1 MSKIRFLTSGES
13 HGQGLSIIIEG
24 IPAGLPLSE
33 DYIRKDLARRQKGYG
48 RGGRMKIE
56 KDRALIKSGVR
67 HGVTLGSPIGLWIQN
82 RDWENWQEVMAVE
95 AVNGQVKKVTRLR
108 PGHADMPGILKYKQD
123 DVRNILERA
132 SARETAARVAVG
144 AVCRALLS
152 ELSIEI
158 HSNTLSIAGHGV
170 KNPMPEDWGVVEESV
185 VRCHEPDVEQRM
197 IGAIDAAKESGDTVG
212 GVFQVVAS
220 GVPIGLGSHVHW
232 DRKLDANLAQAM
244 MSINA
249 VKGVEIGPGFEQA
262 QMVGS
267 LVHDVIEPFDGSRE
281 RKWKRVSNRAGG
293 IEGGM
298 SNGEDI
304 VVRVAIK
311 PISTLAKP
319 LPSVDLVTGEK
330 IQAHYERSDVCQAP
344 PGGIVGEAM
353 MAIVLADAV
362 MEKFGGDHVEE
373 TVRNCRAYL
382 QTVEA
387 PVVSYDPCG
396 VVRYD

>member
-24 IPAGLPLSE
+24 IPAGLSLSE

-185 VRCHEPDVEQRM
+185 VRCHELDVEQRM
-197 IGAIDAAKESGDTVG
+197 IGAIDDAKESGDTVG

-220 GVPIGLGSHVHW
+220 GTPIGLGSHVHW

-281 RKWKRVSNRAGG
+281 RKWKRMSNRAGG

-319 LPSVDLVTGEK
+319 LPSVDLATGEK

-373 TVRNCRAYL
+373 TVRNCRSYL
-382 QTVEA
+382 KTVEA
-387 PVVSYDPCG
+387 PVEATAPAES
-396 VVRYD
+396 

>member
-24 IPAGLPLSE
+24 VPAGIAVDE
-33 DYIRKDLARRQKGYG
+33 EYIRVDLARRQKGYG
-48 RGGRMKIE
+48 RGGRMQIE

-67 HGVTLGSPIGLWIQN
+67 HGITLGSPIGMWIQN

-95 AVNGQVKKVTRLR
+95 EVNGQVKKVTRLR
-108 PGHADMPGILKYKQD
+108 PGHADMPGILKYMQD

-144 AVCRALLS
+144 GVCRKLLS
-152 ELSIEI
+152 DLGIEI
-158 HSNTLSIAGHGV
+158 HSNTLSIGGHEV
-170 KNPMPEDWGVVEESV
+170 KDPMPEDWGAVEESV
-185 VRCHEPDVEQRM
+185 VRCHEPDVEAKM
-197 IGAIDAAKESGDTVG
+197 IAAIDAAKESGDTVG

-220 GVPIGLGSHVHW
+220 GVPIGVGSHVHW
-232 DRKLDANLAQAM
+232 DRKLDANLAHAM

-249 VKGVEIGPGFEQA
+249 VKGVEVGPGFEQA
-262 QMVGS
+262 QMLGS
-267 LVHDVIEPFDGSRE
+267 RVHDVIEPFDGSRG
-281 RKWKRVSNRAGG
+281 RTWKRISNRAGG

-319 LPSVDLVTGEK
+319 LPSVDLATGEK

-362 MEKFGGDHVEE
+362 MEKFGGDHIEE
-373 TVRNCRAYL
+373 TVRNMKSYL
-382 QTVEA
+382 ETVEG
-387 PVVSYDPCG
+387 PVGAVMTPREG
-396 VVRYD
+396 

>member
-24 IPAGLPLSE
+24 IPAGLSLSE
-33 DYIRKDLARRQKGYG
+33 DYIQKDLARRQKGYG

-82 RDWENWQEVMAVE
+82 KDWENWQEVMAVE

-152 ELSIEI
+152 ELSVEI

-197 IGAIDAAKESGDTVG
+197 IGAIDDAKESGDTVG

-220 GVPIGLGSHVHW
+220 GTPIGLGSHVHW

-281 RKWKRVSNRAGG
+281 RKWKRMSNRAGG

-319 LPSVDLVTGEK
+319 LPSVDLATGEK

-373 TVRNCRAYL
+373 TVRNCRSYL
-382 QTVEA
+382 ETVEA
-387 PVVSYDPCG
+387 PVDATAPAES
-396 VVRYD
+396 

>member
-1 MSKIRFLTSGES
+1 MD
-13 HGQGLSIIIEG
+13 
-24 IPAGLPLSE
+24 E
-33 DYIRKDLARRQKGYG
+33 DYIRVDLARRQKGYG

-67 HGVTLGSPIGLWIQN
+67 HGVTLGSPIGMWIQN

-95 AVNGQVKKVTRLR
+95 EVNGQVKKVTRLR

-144 AVCRALLS
+144 AVCRKLLS
-152 ELSIEI
+152 ELGIEI
-158 HSNTLSIAGHGV
+158 HSNTLSIGGHEV
-170 KNPMPEDWGVVEESV
+170 RNPMPEDWGAVEESV
-185 VRCHEPDVEQRM
+185 VRCHEPDVEAKM
-197 IGAIDAAKESGDTVG
+197 IAAIDAAKESGDTVG

-220 GVPIGLGSHVHW
+220 GVPIGVGSHVHW

-249 VKGVEIGPGFEQA
+249 VKGVEVGPGFEQA
-262 QMVGS
+262 QMLGS
-267 LVHDVIEPFDGSRE
+267 QVHDVIEPFDGSQGRT
-281 RKWKRVSNRAGG
+281 WKRVSNRAGG

-319 LPSVDLVTGEK
+319 LPSVDLATGEK

-362 MEKFGGDHVEE
+362 MEKFGGDHIEE
-373 TVRNCRAYL
+373 TVRNMKSYVE
-382 QTVEA
+382 TVEG
-387 PVVSYDPCG
+387 PVG
-396 VVRYD
+396 VGERN

>member
-33 DYIRKDLARRQKGYG
+33 DYIQIDLARRQKGYG

-220 GVPIGLGSHVHW
+220 GAPIGLGSHVHW

-281 RKWKRVSNRAGG
+281 RKWKRMSNRAGG

-319 LPSVDLVTGEK
+319 LPSVDLATGEK

-362 MEKFGGDHVEE
+362 MEKFGGDHIEE
-373 TVRNCRAYL
+373 TVRNYKSYVE
-382 QTVEA
+382 TVEGA
-387 PVVSYDPCG
+387 SREGGQIGILRKV
-396 VVRYD
+396 

>member
-24 IPAGLPLSE
+24 IPAGLSLSE
-33 DYIRKDLARRQKGYG
+33 DYIQKDLARRQKGYG

-220 GVPIGLGSHVHW
+220 GAPIGLGSHVHW

-281 RKWKRVSNRAGG
+281 RRWKRVSNRAGG

-382 QTVEA
+382 KTVEA
-387 PVVSYDPCG
+387 PVEATTPAES
-396 VVRYD
+396 

>member
-24 IPAGLPLSE
+24 IPAGITLDE
-33 DYIRKDLARRQKGYG
+33 DYIREDLARRQKGYG

-67 HGVTLGSPIGLWIQN
+67 HGVTLGSPVGMWIQN

-95 AVNGQVKKVTRLR
+95 ASNGQVKKITRLR
-108 PGHADMPGILKYKQD
+108 PGHADMPGILKYQQD

-132 SARETAARVAVG
+132 SARETAARVAAG
-144 AVCRALLS
+144 AVCRRLLS
-152 ELSIEI
+152 ELGAEI
-158 HSNTLSIAGHGV
+158 HSNTLSIGGHSV
-170 KNPMPEDWGVVEESV
+170 RDPMPEDWRVVEESV
-185 VRCHEPDVEQRM
+185 VRCHEPDVETKM
-197 IGAIDAAKESGDTVG
+197 IAAIDAAKESGDTVG

-220 GVPIGLGSHVHW
+220 GVPVGLGSHVHW
-232 DRKLDANLAQAM
+232 DRKLDANLARAM

-249 VKGVEIGPGFEQA
+249 VKGVEVGPGFEQA
-262 QMVGS
+262 QMLGS
-267 LVHDVIEPFDGSRE
+267 QVHDVIEPFDGSRG
-281 RKWKRVSNRAGG
+281 RTWKRVSNRAGG

-311 PISTLAKP
+311 PISTLARP
-319 LPSVDLVTGEK
+319 LPSVDLATGEK

-362 MEKFGGDHVEE
+362 MEKFGGDHIDE
-373 TVRNCRAYL
+373 TVRNCESYL
-382 QTVEA
+382 KTVES
-387 PVVSYDPCG
+387 PVEAGNIS
-396 VVRYD
+396 

>member
-1 MSKIRFLTSGES
+1 MSNIRFLTSGES
-13 HGQGLSIIIEG
+13 HGQGLSIIVEG
-24 IPAGLPLSE
+24 VPAGISLDE
-33 DYIRKDLARRQKGYG
+33 DYIREDLARRQKGYG
-48 RGGRMKIE
+48 RGGRMQIE

-67 HGVTLGSPIGLWIQN
+67 HGVTLGSPIGMWIQN

-95 AVNGQVKKVTRLR
+95 ALNGQTKKITRLR

-144 AVCRALLS
+144 AVCRKLLS
-152 ELSIEI
+152 KLGIQI
-158 HSNTLSIAGHGV
+158 HSNTLSIGGHEV
-170 KNPMPEDWGVVEESV
+170 KDPMPEDWGIVEESV
-185 VRCHEPDVEQRM
+185 VRCHEPDVEAKM
-197 IGAIDAAKESGDTVG
+197 IAAIDGAKESGDTVG

-220 GVPIGLGSHVHW
+220 GVPIGVGSHVHW

-249 VKGVEIGPGFEQA
+249 VKGVEVGPGFEQA
-262 QMVGS
+262 QMLGS
-267 LVHDVIEPFDGSRE
+267 QVHDVIEPFNGSKGRM
-281 RKWKRVSNRAGG
+281 WKRVSNRAGG

-362 MEKFGGDHVEE
+362 MEKFGGDHIEE
-373 TVRNCRAYL
+373 TVRNMKSYVE
-382 QTVEA
+382 TVEG
-387 PVVSYDPCG
+387 PVG
-396 VVRYD
+396 VGERR

>member
-13 HGQGLSIIIEG
+13 HGQGLSIIVEG
-24 IPAGLPLSE
+24 VPAGLTLGE
-33 DYIRKDLARRQKGYG
+33 DYIREDLARRQKGYG
-48 RGGRMKIE
+48 RGGRMQIE

-67 HGVTLGSPIGLWIQN
+67 HGVTLGSPIGMWIQN
-82 RDWENWQEVMAVE
+82 RDWDNWQEVMAVE
-95 AVNGQVKKVTRLR
+95 EVNGQVKKITRLR

-144 AVCRALLS
+144 AVCRKLLS
-152 ELSIEI
+152 ELGITI
-158 HSNTLSIAGHGV
+158 HSNTLSIAEHTV
-170 KNPMPEDWGVVEESV
+170 ANPLPDDWGAVEESV
-185 VRCHEPDVEQRM
+185 VRCHEPDVGAKM
-197 IGAIDAAKESGDTVG
+197 IAAIDAAKESGDTVG

-220 GVPIGLGSHVHW
+220 GVPIGVGSHVHW

-249 VKGVEIGPGFEQA
+249 VKGVEVGPGFEQA
-262 QMVGS
+262 QMLGS
-267 LVHDVIEPFDGSRE
+267 QVHDVIEPFDGSQGRT
-281 RKWKRVSNRAGG
+281 WKRVSNRAGG

-353 MAIVLADAV
+353 MAIVVADAV
-362 MEKFGGDHVEE
+362 MEKFGGDHIEE
-373 TVRNCRAYL
+373 TVRNMKSYVE
-382 QTVEA
+382 TVEG
-387 PVVSYDPCG
+387 PVG
-396 VVRYD
+396 VGKTS

>member
-1 MSKIRFLTSGES
+1 MSNIRFLTSGES

-24 IPAGLPLSE
+24 VPAGIGVDE
-33 DYIRKDLARRQKGYG
+33 EYIRVDLARRQKGYG
-48 RGGRMKIE
+48 RGGRMQIE

-67 HGVTLGSPIGLWIQN
+67 HGVTLGSPIGMWIQN

-95 AVNGQVKKVTRLR
+95 EVNGQVKKVTRLR

-144 AVCRALLS
+144 AVCRKLLS
-152 ELSIEI
+152 ELGIEV
-158 HSNTLSIAGHGV
+158 HSNTLSIGGHKV
-170 KNPMPEDWGVVEESV
+170 SNPMPEDWGAVEESV
-185 VRCHEPDVEQRM
+185 VRCHEPDVEAKM
-197 IGAIDAAKESGDTVG
+197 IAAIDAAKESGDTVG

-220 GVPIGLGSHVHW
+220 GAPIGIGSHVHW

-249 VKGVEIGPGFEQA
+249 VKGVEVGPGFEQA
-262 QMVGS
+262 QMLGS
-267 LVHDVIEPFDGSRE
+267 QVHDVIEPFDGSRG
-281 RKWKRVSNRAGG
+281 RTWKRVSNRAGG

-319 LPSVDLVTGEK
+319 LPSVDLATGEK

-362 MEKFGGDHVEE
+362 MEKFGGDHIEE
-373 TVRNCRAYL
+373 TVRNMRAYL
-382 QTVEA
+382 ETVEG
-387 PVVSYDPCG
+387 PVEAGASVDS
-396 VVRYD
+396 

>member
-24 IPAGLPLSE
+24 IPAGLSLSE
-33 DYIRKDLARRQKGYG
+33 DYIQKDLARRQKGYG

-170 KNPMPEDWGVVEESV
+170 KNPMPEDWRVVEESV

-220 GVPIGLGSHVHW
+220 GAPIGLGSHVHW

-249 VKGVEIGPGFEQA
+249 VKGVEIGLGFEQA

-281 RKWKRVSNRAGG
+281 RKWKRMSNRAGG

-362 MEKFGGDHVEE
+362 MDKFGGDHVEE
-373 TVRNCRAYL
+373 TVRNCKAYL
-382 QTVEA
+382 KTVEA
-387 PVVSYDPCG
+387 PVEATTPAES
-396 VVRYD
+396 

>member
-33 DYIRKDLARRQKGYG
+33 DYIQKDLARRQKGYG

-170 KNPMPEDWGVVEESV
+170 KNPMPEDWRVVEESV

-197 IGAIDAAKESGDTVG
+197 IGAIDAAKEAGDTVG

-220 GVPIGLGSHVHW
+220 GAPIGLGSHVHW

-373 TVRNCRAYL
+373 TVRNCRSYL
-382 QTVEA
+382 KTVEA
-387 PVVSYDPCG
+387 PVEATTPAES
-396 VVRYD
+396 

>member
-24 IPAGLPLSE
+24 IPAGLSLSE
-33 DYIRKDLARRQKGYG
+33 DYIHKDLARRQKGYG

-67 HGVTLGSPIGLWIQN
+67 HGVTLGSPIGMWIQN

-158 HSNTLSIAGHGV
+158 HSNTLSIAGHAV

-197 IGAIDAAKESGDTVG
+197 IGAIDAAKDSGDTVG

-220 GVPIGLGSHVHW
+220 GAPIGLGSHVHW

-382 QTVEA
+382 KTVEA
-387 PVVSYDPCG
+387 PVEATMPAES
-396 VVRYD
+396 

>member
-33 DYIRKDLARRQKGYG
+33 DYIQKDLARRQKGYG

-82 RDWENWQEVMAVE
+82 KDWENWQEVMAVE
-95 AVNGQVKKVTRLR
+95 AINGEVKKVTRLR

-170 KNPMPEDWGVVEESV
+170 KNTMPEEWGVVEESV
-185 VRCHEPDVEQRM
+185 VRCHEQDVERRM
-197 IGAIDAAKESGDTVG
+197 IEAIDAAKESGDTVG

-220 GVPIGLGSHVHW
+220 GAPIGLGSHVHW

-262 QMVGS
+262 QLFGS

-281 RKWKRVSNRAGG
+281 RRWKRVSNRAGG

-319 LPSVDLVTGEK
+319 LPSVDLATGEK

-373 TVRNCRAYL
+373 TVRNCRSYKE
-382 QTVEA
+382 TVEG
-387 PVVSYDPCG
+387 PVG
-396 VVRYD
+396 VGERR

>member
-24 IPAGLPLSE
+24 IPAGLSLSE
-33 DYIRKDLARRQKGYG
+33 DYIQKDLARRQKGYG

-82 RDWENWQEVMAVE
+82 RDWENWQEVMAVD

-152 ELSIEI
+152 ELSVEI

-197 IGAIDAAKESGDTVG
+197 IGAIDDAKESGDTVG

-220 GVPIGLGSHVHW
+220 GTPIGLGSHVHW

-249 VKGVEIGPGFEQA
+249 VKGVEIGPGFKQA

-281 RKWKRVSNRAGG
+281 RKWKRMSNRAGG

-319 LPSVDLVTGEK
+319 LPSVDLATGEK

-373 TVRNCRAYL
+373 TVRNCRSYL
-382 QTVEA
+382 ETVKAPVEA
-387 PVVSYDPCG
+387 TVPAES
-396 VVRYD
+396 

>member
-1 MSKIRFLTSGES
+1 MGKIRFLTSGES

-24 IPAGLPLSE
+24 IPAGLSLSE
-33 DYIRKDLARRQKGYG
+33 DYIHKDLARRQKGYG

-197 IGAIDAAKESGDTVG
+197 IKAIDAAKESGDTVG

-220 GVPIGLGSHVHW
+220 GAPIGLGSHVHW

-281 RKWKRVSNRAGG
+281 RKWKRMSNRAGG

-319 LPSVDLVTGEK
+319 LPSVDLATGEK

-373 TVRNCRAYL
+373 TVRNCRSYL
-382 QTVEA
+382 ETVEA
-387 PVVSYDPCG
+387 PVDATAPAES
-396 VVRYD
+396 

>member
-1 MSKIRFLTSGES
+1 MSNIRFLTSGES

-24 IPAGLPLSE
+24 VPAGIAVDE
-33 DYIRKDLARRQKGYG
+33 DYIRVDLARRQKGYG
-48 RGGRMKIE
+48 RGGRMQIE

-67 HGVTLGSPIGLWIQN
+67 HGVTLGSPIGMWIQN

-95 AVNGQVKKVTRLR
+95 EANGQVKKITRLR

-144 AVCRALLS
+144 AVCRKLLS
-152 ELSIEI
+152 KLGIQI
-158 HSNTLSIAGHGV
+158 HSNTLSIGGHEV
-170 KNPMPEDWGVVEESV
+170 NHPMPGDWGVVEESV
-185 VRCHEPDVEQRM
+185 VRCHEPDVEAKM
-197 IGAIDAAKESGDTVG
+197 IEAIDAAKESGDTVG

-220 GVPIGLGSHVHW
+220 GVPIGVGSHVHW
-232 DRKLDANLAQAM
+232 DRKLDASLAQAM

-249 VKGVEIGPGFEQA
+249 VKGVEVGPGFEQA
-262 QMVGS
+262 QMLGS
-267 LVHDVIEPFDGSRE
+267 QVHDVIEPFDGSKGRIW
-281 RKWKRVSNRAGG
+281 RRVSNRAGG

-319 LPSVDLVTGEK
+319 LPSVDLATGEK

-362 MEKFGGDHVEE
+362 MEKFGGDHIEE
-373 TVRNCRAYL
+373 TVRNMKSYL
-382 QTVEA
+382 ETVER
-387 PVVSYDPCG
+387 PVDAGASVDS
-396 VVRYD
+396 

>member
-1 MSKIRFLTSGES
+1 
-13 HGQGLSIIIEG
+13 
-24 IPAGLPLSE
+24 
-33 DYIRKDLARRQKGYG
+33 
-48 RGGRMKIE
+48 
-56 KDRALIKSGVR
+56 
-67 HGVTLGSPIGLWIQN
+67 
-82 RDWENWQEVMAVE
+82 
-95 AVNGQVKKVTRLR
+95 
-108 PGHADMPGILKYKQD
+108 MPGILKYKQD

-144 AVCRALLS
+144 AVCRKLLG
-152 ELSIEI
+152 ELGIAI
-158 HSNTLSIAGHGV
+158 HSNTLSIGGHEV
-170 KNPMPEDWGVVEESV
+170 SRPMPEDWGVVEESV
-185 VRCHEPDVEQRM
+185 VRCHEPDVEAKM
-197 IGAIDAAKESGDTVG
+197 IAAIDVAKESGDTVG

-220 GVPIGLGSHVHW
+220 GVPIGVGSHVHW

-249 VKGVEIGPGFEQA
+249 VKGVEVGPGFEQA
-262 QMVGS
+262 QMLGS
-267 LVHDVIEPFDGSRE
+267 QVHDVIEPFDGR
-281 RKWKRVSNRAGG
+281 RGRTWRRVSNRAGG

-319 LPSVDLVTGEK
+319 LPSVDLATGEK

-362 MEKFGGDHVEE
+362 MEKFGGDHIEE
-373 TVRNCRAYL
+373 TVRNMRSYL
-382 QTVEA
+382 ETVEG
-387 PVVSYDPCG
+387 PVEAGASVDS
-396 VVRYD
+396 

>member
-33 DYIRKDLARRQKGYG
+33 DYIQKDLARRQKGYG

-82 RDWENWQEVMAVE
+82 KDWENWQEVMAVE

-197 IGAIDAAKESGDTVG
+197 IGAIDDAKESGDTVG

-220 GVPIGLGSHVHW
+220 GTPIGLGSHVHW

-281 RKWKRVSNRAGG
+281 RKWKRMSNRAGG

-319 LPSVDLVTGEK
+319 LPSVDLATGEK

-373 TVRNCRAYL
+373 TVRNYKSYVE
-382 QTVEA
+382 TVKA
-387 PVVSYDPCG
+387 PVETGARSES
-396 VVRYD
+396 

>member
-33 DYIRKDLARRQKGYG
+33 DYIQKDLARRQKGYG

-220 GVPIGLGSHVHW
+220 GAPIGLGSHVHW

-382 QTVEA
+382 KTVEA
-387 PVVSYDPCG
+387 PVEATTPAES
-396 VVRYD
+396 

>member
-48 RGGRMKIE
+48 RGARMKIE

-185 VRCHEPDVEQRM
+185 VRCHEPNVEQRM

-220 GVPIGLGSHVHW
+220 GTPIGLGSHVHW

-281 RKWKRVSNRAGG
+281 RKWKRMSNRAGG

-373 TVRNCRAYL
+373 TVRNCRSYL
-382 QTVEA
+382 KTVEA
-387 PVVSYDPCG
+387 PVEATTPAES
-396 VVRYD
+396 

>member
-24 IPAGLPLSE
+24 IPAGLSLSE
-33 DYIRKDLARRQKGYG
+33 DYIQKDLARRQKGYG

-152 ELSIEI
+152 EFSIEI

-197 IGAIDAAKESGDTVG
+197 IKAIDAAKEAGDTVG

-220 GVPIGLGSHVHW
+220 GAPIGLGSHVHW

-373 TVRNCRAYL
+373 TMRNCRSYL
-382 QTVEA
+382 KTVEA
-387 PVVSYDPCG
+387 PVEATTPAES
-396 VVRYD
+396 

>member
-24 IPAGLPLSE
+24 IPAGLSLSE
-33 DYIRKDLARRQKGYG
+33 DYIQKDLARRQKGYG

-197 IGAIDAAKESGDTVG
+197 IGAIDDAKESGDTVG

-220 GVPIGLGSHVHW
+220 GTPIGLGSHVHW

-281 RKWKRVSNRAGG
+281 RKWKRMSNRAGG

-319 LPSVDLVTGEK
+319 LPSVDLATGEK

-373 TVRNCRAYL
+373 TVRNCRSYL
-382 QTVEA
+382 ETVEA
-387 PVVSYDPCG
+387 PVEARAPAES
-396 VVRYD
+396 

>member
-1 MSKIRFLTSGES
+1 MSEIRFLTSGES

-24 IPAGLPLSE
+24 IPAGIRLDE
-33 DYIRKDLARRQKGYG
+33 DYIREDLARRQKGYG

-67 HGVTLGSPIGLWIQN
+67 HGVTLGSPIGMWIQN

-95 AVNGQVKKVTRLR
+95 ASNGQVKKITRLR
-108 PGHADMPGILKYKQD
+108 PGHADMPGILKYQQD

-144 AVCRALLS
+144 AVCRRLLS
-152 ELSIEI
+152 ELGTEI
-158 HSNTLSIAGHGV
+158 HSNTLSIGGHSV
-170 KNPMPEDWGVVEESV
+170 RNPMPEDWRAVEESV
-185 VRCHEPDVEQRM
+185 VRCHEPDVETKM
-197 IGAIDAAKESGDTVG
+197 IAAIDAAKESGDTVG

-220 GVPIGLGSHVHW
+220 GVPVGLGSHVHW
-232 DRKLDANLAQAM
+232 DRKLDANLARAM

-249 VKGVEIGPGFEQA
+249 VKGVEVGPGFEQA
-262 QMVGS
+262 QMLGS
-267 LVHDVIEPFDGSRE
+267 QVHDVIEPFDGSRG
-281 RKWKRVSNRAGG
+281 RTWKRVSNRAGG

-311 PISTLAKP
+311 PISTLARP
-319 LPSVDLVTGEK
+319 LPSVDLATGEK

-362 MEKFGGDHVEE
+362 MEKFGGDHIDE
-373 TVRNCRAYL
+373 TVRNCESYL
-382 QTVEA
+382 KTVES
-387 PVVSYDPCG
+387 PVTAGNIS
-396 VVRYD
+396 

>member
-212 GVFQVVAS
+212 GMFQVVAS
-220 GVPIGLGSHVHW
+220 GAPIGLGSHVHW

-267 LVHDVIEPFDGSRE
+267 LVHDVIEPFDGTRE

-319 LPSVDLVTGEK
+319 LPSVDLATGEK

-382 QTVEA
+382 ETVKGPVEA
-387 PVVSYDPCG
+387 G
-396 VVRYD
+396 ERH

>member
-13 HGQGLSIIIEG
+13 HGQGLSIIVEG
-24 IPAGLPLSE
+24 VPAGLTLGE
-33 DYIRKDLARRQKGYG
+33 DYIREDLARRQKGYG
-48 RGGRMKIE
+48 RGGRMQIE

-67 HGVTLGSPIGLWIQN
+67 HGVTLGSPIGMWIQN
-82 RDWENWQEVMAVE
+82 RDWENWHEVMAVE
-95 AVNGQVKKVTRLR
+95 EMNGQVKKITRLR

-144 AVCRALLS
+144 AVCRKLLS
-152 ELSIEI
+152 ELGIAI
-158 HSNTLSIAGHGV
+158 HSNTLSIGGHEV
-170 KNPMPEDWGVVEESV
+170 KDPMPEDWGVVEESV
-185 VRCHEPDVEQRM
+185 VRCHEPEVEAKM
-197 IGAIDAAKESGDTVG
+197 IAAIDAAKESGDTVG

-220 GVPIGLGSHVHW
+220 GVPIGVGSHVHW

-249 VKGVEIGPGFEQA
+249 VKGVEVGPGFEQA
-262 QMVGS
+262 QMLGS
-267 LVHDVIEPFDGSRE
+267 QVHDVIEPFDGSQGR
-281 RKWKRVSNRAGG
+281 RWKRVSNRAGG

-362 MEKFGGDHVEE
+362 MEKFGGDHIEE
-373 TVRNCRAYL
+373 TVRNMKSYVE
-382 QTVEA
+382 TVEG
-387 PVVSYDPCG
+387 PVG
-396 VVRYD
+396 VGEHN

>member
-197 IGAIDAAKESGDTVG
+197 IGAIDDAKESGDTVG

-220 GVPIGLGSHVHW
+220 GTPIGLGSHVHW

-281 RKWKRVSNRAGG
+281 RKWKRMSNRAGG

-373 TVRNCRAYL
+373 TVRNCRSYL
-382 QTVEA
+382 ETVKGPVEA
-387 PVVSYDPCG
+387 G
-396 VVRYD
+396 ERH

>member
-1 MSKIRFLTSGES
+1 MSNVRFLTSGES

-24 IPAGLPLSE
+24 VPAGIAVDE
-33 DYIRKDLARRQKGYG
+33 DYIRVDLARRQKGYG
-48 RGGRMKIE
+48 RGGRMQIE

-67 HGVTLGSPIGLWIQN
+67 HGVTLGSPIGMWIQN

-95 AVNGQVKKVTRLR
+95 EVNGQVKKVTRLR

-144 AVCRALLS
+144 AVCRKLLS
-152 ELSIEI
+152 ELGIEI
-158 HSNTLSIAGHGV
+158 HSNTLSIGGHKV
-170 KNPMPEDWGVVEESV
+170 SNPMPEDWKVVEESV
-185 VRCHEPDVEQRM
+185 VRCHEPDIEAKM
-197 IGAIDAAKESGDTVG
+197 IAAIDAAKESGDTVG

-220 GVPIGLGSHVHW
+220 GVPIGVGSHVHW

-249 VKGVEIGPGFEQA
+249 VKGVEVGPGFEQA
-262 QMVGS
+262 QMLGS
-267 LVHDVIEPFDGSRE
+267 QVHDVIEPFDGSRG
-281 RKWKRVSNRAGG
+281 RTWKRVSNRAGG

-319 LPSVDLVTGEK
+319 LPSVDLATGEK

-362 MEKFGGDHVEE
+362 MEKFGGDHIEE
-373 TVRNCRAYL
+373 TVRNMKSYL
-382 QTVEA
+382 ETVEG
-387 PVVSYDPCG
+387 PVEAGASVDS
-396 VVRYD
+396 

>member
-33 DYIRKDLARRQKGYG
+33 DYIQKDLARRQKGYG

-82 RDWENWQEVMAVE
+82 RDWENWQEVMAVD

-152 ELSIEI
+152 ELSVEI

-197 IGAIDAAKESGDTVG
+197 IGAIDDAKESGDTVG

-220 GVPIGLGSHVHW
+220 GTPIGLGSHVHW

-249 VKGVEIGPGFEQA
+249 VKGVEIGPGFKQA

-281 RKWKRVSNRAGG
+281 RKWKRMSNRAGG

-319 LPSVDLVTGEK
+319 LPSVDLATGEK

-373 TVRNCRAYL
+373 TMRNCRSYL
-382 QTVEA
+382 KTVEA
-387 PVVSYDPCG
+387 PVGSG
-396 VVRYD
+396 ATAES

>member
-33 DYIRKDLARRQKGYG
+33 DYIQKDLARRQKGYG

-82 RDWENWQEVMAVE
+82 RDWENWQEVMAVD

-152 ELSIEI
+152 ELSVEI

-197 IGAIDAAKESGDTVG
+197 IGAIDDAKESGDTVG

-220 GVPIGLGSHVHW
+220 GTPIGLGSHVHW

-281 RKWKRVSNRAGG
+281 RKWKRMSNRAGG

-319 LPSVDLVTGEK
+319 LPSVDLATGEK

-373 TVRNCRAYL
+373 TVRNCRSYL
-382 QTVEA
+382 ETVEA
-387 PVVSYDPCG
+387 PVEATTPAES
-396 VVRYD
+396 

>member
-33 DYIRKDLARRQKGYG
+33 DYIQIDLARRQKGYG

-197 IGAIDAAKESGDTVG
+197 IGAIDDAKESGDTVG

-220 GVPIGLGSHVHW
+220 GTPIGLGSHVHW

-267 LVHDVIEPFDGSRE
+267 LVHDVIVPFDGSRE
-281 RKWKRVSNRAGG
+281 RKWKRMSNRAGG

-319 LPSVDLVTGEK
+319 LPSVDLATGEK

-373 TVRNCRAYL
+373 TVRNCRSYL
-382 QTVEA
+382 ETVEA
-387 PVVSYDPCG
+387 PVDATAPAES
-396 VVRYD
+396 

>member
-24 IPAGLPLSE
+24 IPAGLSLSE
-33 DYIRKDLARRQKGYG
+33 DYIQKDLARRQKGYG

-220 GVPIGLGSHVHW
+220 GAPIGLGSHVHW

-373 TVRNCRAYL
+373 TVRNCRSYL
-382 QTVEA
+382 RTVEA
-387 PVVSYDPCG
+387 PVEATTPAES
-396 VVRYD
+396 

>member
-24 IPAGLPLSE
+24 IPAGLSLSE
-33 DYIRKDLARRQKGYG
+33 DYIQKDLARRQKGYG

-82 RDWENWQEVMAVE
+82 RDWENWQDVMAVE

-170 KNPMPEDWGVVEESV
+170 KNPMPEEWGVVEESV

-220 GVPIGLGSHVHW
+220 GAPIGLGSHVHW

-249 VKGVEIGPGFEQA
+249 VKGVEIGLGFEQA

-281 RKWKRVSNRAGG
+281 RRWKRVSNRAGG

-362 MEKFGGDHVEE
+362 MDKFGGDHVEE
-373 TVRNCRAYL
+373 TVRNCKAYL
-382 QTVEA
+382 KTVEA
-387 PVVSYDPCG
+387 PVEATTPAES
-396 VVRYD
+396 

>member
-24 IPAGLPLSE
+24 IPAGLSLSE
-33 DYIRKDLARRQKGYG
+33 DYIQKDLARRQKGYG

-67 HGVTLGSPIGLWIQN
+67 HGVTLGSPIGMWIQN

-197 IGAIDAAKESGDTVG
+197 IGAIDAAKEAGDTVG

-220 GVPIGLGSHVHW
+220 GAPIGLGSHVHW

-373 TVRNCRAYL
+373 TMRNCRSYL
-382 QTVEA
+382 KTVEA
-387 PVVSYDPCG
+387 PVGATTPAES
-396 VVRYD
+396 

>member
-33 DYIRKDLARRQKGYG
+33 DYIQMDLARRQKGYG

-67 HGVTLGSPIGLWIQN
+67 HGVTLGSPIGMWIQN

-197 IGAIDAAKESGDTVG
+197 IGAIDAAKEAGDTVG

-220 GVPIGLGSHVHW
+220 GAPIGLGSHVHW

-267 LVHDVIEPFDGSRE
+267 LVHDVIEPFDGTRE
-281 RKWKRVSNRAGG
+281 RRWKRVSNRAGG

-362 MEKFGGDHVEE
+362 MEKFGGDHVRGDDEE
-373 TVRNCRAYL
+373 L
-382 QTVEA
+382 QVLF
-387 PVVSYDPCG
+387 
-396 VVRYD
+396 

>member
-33 DYIRKDLARRQKGYG
+33 DYIQKDLARRQKGYG

-95 AVNGQVKKVTRLR
+95 AINGQVKKVTRLR
-108 PGHADMPGILKYKQD
+108 PGHADMPGILKYMQD

-144 AVCRALLS
+144 AVCRAILS

-170 KNPMPEDWGVVEESV
+170 KNPMPEEWGVVEESV

-220 GVPIGLGSHVHW
+220 GAPIGLGSHVHW

-249 VKGVEIGPGFEQA
+249 VKGVEIGLGFEQA

-281 RKWKRVSNRAGG
+281 RRWKRVSNRAGG

-373 TVRNCRAYL
+373 TVRNCKAYL
-382 QTVEA
+382 KTVEA
-387 PVVSYDPCG
+387 PVEATTPAES
-396 VVRYD
+396 

>member
-1 MSKIRFLTSGES
+1 
-13 HGQGLSIIIEG
+13 
-24 IPAGLPLSE
+24 
-33 DYIRKDLARRQKGYG
+33 
-48 RGGRMKIE
+48 
-56 KDRALIKSGVR
+56 
-67 HGVTLGSPIGLWIQN
+67 
-82 RDWENWQEVMAVE
+82 MAVE

-197 IGAIDAAKESGDTVG
+197 IKAIDAAKEAGDTVG

-220 GVPIGLGSHVHW
+220 GAPIGLGSHVHW

-281 RKWKRVSNRAGG
+281 RRWKRVSNRAGG

-373 TVRNCRAYL
+373 TMRNCRSYL
-382 QTVEA
+382 KTVKA
-387 PVVSYDPCG
+387 PVG
-396 VVRYD
+396 VPIES